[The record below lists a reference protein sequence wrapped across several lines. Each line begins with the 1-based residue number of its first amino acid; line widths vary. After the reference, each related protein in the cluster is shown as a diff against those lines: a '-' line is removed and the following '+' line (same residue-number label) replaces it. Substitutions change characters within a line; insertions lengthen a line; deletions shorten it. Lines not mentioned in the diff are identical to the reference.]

1 MWIERGRGR
10 LGGGAKPSSEQL
22 GIPGSFGWAY
32 FLSDRQQQAA
42 LQYLYLVLDVDSCP
56 STEYHVPFYELPNST
71 PAASA
76 APSLTAA
83 YEEIYGLKKARSEFG
98 GGDSR

>member
-1 MWIERGRGR
+1 MNEQTDLIQYTKKRSLCRR
-10 LGGGAKPSSEQL
+10 LLPLLLAMGLLLVGCSGGTEPSEPSSDT
-22 GIPGSFGWAY
+22 GSPTASAG
-32 FLSDRQQQAA
+32 
-42 LQYLYLVLDVDSCP
+42 
-56 STEYHVPFYELPNST
+56 ST